1 MPKMSEEAGNI
12 DVVVF
17 EDGES
22 LARAVAKRIA
32 RLVQASA
39 KAGKQPVLGLP
50 TGSTPLGVYR
60 ELCRAHREGVLDFS
74 NVVTF
79 NVDEYYPMDPGS
91 PHSFHRYMW
100 DNLFSQIN
108 VAPENIHIPRGD
120 VPKEGIEE
128 HCRAYEESIARFGG
142 IDFQIL
148 GIGRNGHIA
157 FNEPGS
163 NRESRTRL
171 VTLHAA
177 SRQDVAPGF
186 SGQENVPMEAIT
198 MGMGTILDAREIV
211 LLAIGEHKADIVR
224 RALEEPVTPE
234 VTASFLQVHPN
245 VAAYLDPAAASN
257 LAKPV
262 GGRPIGEADIPQERE
277 MGS

>member
-1 MPKMSEEAGNI
+1 MSEEAGNI

-22 LARAVAKRIA
+22 LARAVAERAATLI
-32 RLVQASA
+32 RASA
-39 KAGKQPVLGLP
+39 KAGKRPVLGLP

-60 ELCRAHREGVLDFS
+60 ELCRAHREAGLDFS

-100 DNLFSQIN
+100 ENLFSHIN
-108 VAPENIHIPRGD
+108 VPPENIQIPRGD

-128 HCRAYEESIARFGG
+128 HCRAYEEAIARVGG

-186 SGQENVPMEAIT
+186 SGQENVPTEAIT

-211 LLAIGEHKADIVR
+211 LLAVGEHKASIVR
-224 RALEEPVTPE
+224 RALEEPVSPE

-245 VAAYLDPAAASN
+245 VAVYLDPAAASR
-257 LAKPV
+257 LT
-262 GGRPIGEADIPQERE
+262 RPGVARAIGEADVPQQRER
-277 MGS
+277 GP